1 MRSVLLLEAGEFFDA
16 CFGESR
22 AYKEYVKDLYYL
34 FERKKEKK
42 EKKKKEYGEKV
53 LYESVFGQWN
63 DELWIKIYRRGHA
76 RHATFTQPGR
86 SSRSN
91 VRETSIE

>member
-1 MRSVLLLEAGEFFDA
+1 MKVRSVLLLEAGEFFDA

-42 EKKKKEYGEKV
+42 RKKKEGIWGK
-53 LYESVFGQWN
+53 
-63 DELWIKIYRRGHA
+63 
-76 RHATFTQPGR
+76 
-86 SSRSN
+86 SSLRK
-91 VRETSIE
+91 RFRPMKR

>member
-1 MRSVLLLEAGEFFDA
+1 MKVRSVLLLEAGEFFDA

-42 EKKKKEYGEKV
+42 RRNMGKKFFTKAFSANETMSYG
-53 LYESVFGQWN
+53 
-63 DELWIKIYRRGHA
+63 
-76 RHATFTQPGR
+76 
-86 SSRSN
+86 
-91 VRETSIE
+91 